1 MPGTIKSSIG
11 FGTLLL
17 DGIGDT
23 IRVSLSDDPVK
34 EVKVGNEILK
44 SLGLRNRGV
53 KIISCPSCARQG
65 FQVIDTV
72 KILEKKLS
80 HIKTPVTLSIIGC
93 VVNGPGEAAYTDI
106 GITGGGKGNNML
118 YLSGLQTEK
127 VPTENIIEKVVEEVQ
142 KKVSE
147 LEKNKMIPRK
157 TIEDLIDK
165 HSLLE
170 KDLSSGNID
179 KKIFAEKSKEYSD
192 LNEIIHDTKKYLS
205 FEKDKKELEKIIDDI
220 SSDEELK
227 KMAKLELE
235 ELNEENKKNEK
246 KLKLFLLPKDEADKK
261 NAIIEIRA
269 GTGGLEASLFAADLF
284 RMYEKVSNKKKWS
297 LELISI
303 SRSEAGGLKEVIA
316 SIKGTNI
323 YSTLKYES
331 GVHRVQRVPDT
342 ETQGRVHT
350 SAATVAV
357 LPEAEEVDL
366 KINES
371 DLRIDVFRAGGPGGQ
386 SVNTTDSAVRITH
399 IPTGLSVSQQDEKS
413 QHKNK
418 AKGMKILRSRL
429 YELERSRIDLERS
442 KDRKSK
448 IGTGDRSERI
458 RTYNFPQGRVTDHRI
473 NLTLH
478 KLDEF
483 LEGEVFDE
491 MIETLTLQAQEE
503 SLSNL

>member
-1 MPGTIKSSIG
+1 MIPKKTIDELI
-11 FGTLLL
+11 
-17 DGIGDT
+17 
-23 IRVSLSDDPVK
+23 VK
-34 EVKVGNEILK
+34 H
-44 SLGLRNRGV
+44 S
-53 KIISCPSCARQG
+53 
-65 FQVIDTV
+65 T
-72 KILEKKLS
+72 LEK
-80 HIKTPVTLSIIGC
+80 
-93 VVNGPGEAAYTDI
+93 E
-106 GITGGGKGNNML
+106 
-118 YLSGLQTEK
+118 
-127 VPTENIIEKVVEEVQ
+127 
-142 KKVSE
+142 
-147 LEKNKMIPRK
+147 
-157 TIEDLIDK
+157 
-165 HSLLE
+165 
-170 KDLSSGNID
+170 LSSGEID
-179 KKIFAEKSKEYSD
+179 KKLFAEKSKEYSD
-192 LNEIIHDTKKYLS
+192 INEIIDVAKKHIS
-205 FEKDKKELEKIIDDI
+205 FDKDKQELEKILNDQTSDDEI
-220 SSDEELK
+220 K
-227 KMAKLELE
+227 KMAET
-235 ELNEENKKNEK
+235 ELNDLNLQHEIDEK

-269 GTGGLEASLFAADLF
+269 GTGGLEASLFASDLF
-284 RMYEKVSNKKKWS
+284 KMYEKISHKKKWT

-303 SRSEAGGLKEVIA
+303 SRSDAGGLKEVIA
-316 SIKGTNI
+316 SIKGRNI

-366 KINES
+366 KINDS

-418 AKGMKILRSRL
+418 AKGMKILRARL
-429 YELERSRIDLERS
+429 YELERSRIDQERS
-442 KDRKSK
+442 QDRKTK

-483 LEGEVFDE
+483 LEGEAFDE
-491 MIETLTLQAQEE
+491 MIESLTLQAQEE
-503 SLSNL
+503 SLSNLK

>member
-1 MPGTIKSSIG
+1 MIPKKSIEELINKHS
-11 FGTLLL
+11 T
-17 DGIGDT
+17 
-23 IRVSLSDDPVK
+23 
-34 EVKVGNEILK
+34 
-44 SLGLRNRGV
+44 
-53 KIISCPSCARQG
+53 
-65 FQVIDTV
+65 
-72 KILEKKLS
+72 LEK
-80 HIKTPVTLSIIGC
+80 
-93 VVNGPGEAAYTDI
+93 E
-106 GITGGGKGNNML
+106 
-118 YLSGLQTEK
+118 
-127 VPTENIIEKVVEEVQ
+127 
-142 KKVSE
+142 
-147 LEKNKMIPRK
+147 
-157 TIEDLIDK
+157 
-165 HSLLE
+165 
-170 KDLSSGNID
+170 LSSGEVD
-179 KKIFAEKSKEYSD
+179 KKLFAEKSKEYSD
-192 LNEIIHDTKKYLS
+192 LNEIVTNAKKYLN
-205 FEKDKKELEKIIDDI
+205 FETEKSELEKIFEDKKTDD
-220 SSDEELK
+220 ELK
-227 KMAKLELE
+227 KMVELELND
-235 ELNEENKKNEK
+235 LKTQNEKNEK

-269 GTGGLEASLFAADLF
+269 GTGGLEASLFASDLF
-284 RMYEKVSNKKKWS
+284 KMYEKVSHKKKWD

-303 SRSEAGGLKEVIA
+303 SKSEAGGLKEVIA

-429 YELERSRIDLERS
+429 YELERSRIDQERS
-442 KDRKSK
+442 KDRKNK

-478 KLDEF
+478 KLEEF
-483 LEGEVFDE
+483 LEGEIFDE
-491 MIETLTLQAQEE
+491 MIESLSLKAQEE

>member
-1 MPGTIKSSIG
+1 
-11 FGTLLL
+11 
-17 DGIGDT
+17 
-23 IRVSLSDDPVK
+23 
-34 EVKVGNEILK
+34 
-44 SLGLRNRGV
+44 
-53 KIISCPSCARQG
+53 
-65 FQVIDTV
+65 
-72 KILEKKLS
+72 
-80 HIKTPVTLSIIGC
+80 
-93 VVNGPGEAAYTDI
+93 
-106 GITGGGKGNNML
+106 
-118 YLSGLQTEK
+118 
-127 VPTENIIEKVVEEVQ
+127 
-142 KKVSE
+142 
-147 LEKNKMIPRK
+147 MIPNK

-165 HSLLE
+165 HSSLE
-170 KDLSSGNID
+170 KDLSSVNID
-179 KKIFAEKSKEYSD
+179 KKLFAEKSKEYSD
-192 LNEIIHDTKKYLS
+192 LNDILEVAKKYIS
-205 FEKDKKELEKIIDDI
+205 FEKDKIELEKILQDQNNDQ
-220 SSDEELK
+220 EFK
-227 KMAKLELE
+227 KMAESELKD
-235 ELNEENKKNEK
+235 LIFNNDLNEK

-284 RMYEKVSNKKKWS
+284 KMYEKISHNKKWS

-357 LPEAEEVDL
+357 LPEVEEVDL

-399 IPTGLSVSQQDEKS
+399 IPSGISVSQQDEKS

-418 AKGMKILRSRL
+418 AKGMKILRARL
-429 YELERSRIDLERS
+429 YELERSRIDQERS

-473 NLTLH
+473 NLTIH
-478 KLDEF
+478 KLNEF
-483 LEGEVFDE
+483 LEGEAFDE
-491 MIETLTLQAQEE
+491 VIESLTLRAQEE
-503 SLSNL
+503 SLNTL

>member
-1 MPGTIKSSIG
+1 MIP
-11 FGTLLL
+11 
-17 DGIGDT
+17 
-23 IRVSLSDDPVK
+23 
-34 EVKVGNEILK
+34 
-44 SLGLRNRGV
+44 
-53 KIISCPSCARQG
+53 Q
-65 FQVIDTV
+65 
-72 KILEKKLS
+72 
-80 HIKTPVTLSIIGC
+80 KT
-93 VVNGPGEAAYTDI
+93 
-106 GITGGGKGNNML
+106 
-118 YLSGLQTEK
+118 
-127 VPTENIIEKVVEEVQ
+127 VEE
-142 KKVSE
+142 
-147 LEKNKMIPRK
+147 
-157 TIEDLIDK
+157 LISK

-170 KDLSSGNID
+170 KDLSSGNLD
-179 KKIFAEKSKEYSD
+179 KKLFAEKSKEYSD
-192 LNEIIHDTKKYLS
+192 LNEIINDAREYIT
-205 FEKDKKELEKIIDDI
+205 FEKNKYEIEKILKDEN
-220 SSDEELK
+220 SDEELL
-227 KMAKLELE
+227 KMAETELKD
-235 ELNEENKKNEK
+235 LQDQFYKNEK

-284 RMYEKVSNKKKWS
+284 KMYEKISHKKKWFI
-297 LELISI
+297 ELISI
-303 SRSEAGGLKEVIA
+303 SKSEAGGLKEVIA

-357 LPEAEEVDL
+357 LPEAEEIDL
-366 KINES
+366 KINEN

-399 IPTGLSVSQQDEKS
+399 IPTGLTVSQQDEKS

-429 YELERSRIDLERS
+429 YELERSRIDQERS
-442 KDRKSK
+442 LDRKSK

-478 KLDEF
+478 KLEEF
-483 LEGEVFDE
+483 LEGEAFDE
-491 MIETLTLQAQEE
+491 MIESLTLQAQEE
-503 SLSNL
+503 SLSKL